1 MSSFNVNPFNFQPDT
16 YIFPEEFNDDFR
28 IKLRQYLNDSS
39 VSLNSK
45 ENGFYFQEEV
55 PTGRQFIPLF
65 STSKSQNVQYRPVYR
80 TVVDFGSLPNTAA
93 KSVAHGL
100 TTTQNYSLVNI
111 YGAAT
116 DPAAATMTSGI
127 ALPFSSPV
135 LANNIALEM
144 NATNIIITTGSNRTA
159 YTRTF
164 VVLEYIKEI

>member
-1 MSSFNVNPFNFQPDT
+1 MSSFNVDPFNFQPDT

-28 IKLRQYLNDSS
+28 IKLRQYLNDSA

-45 ENGFYFQEEV
+45 ENGFYFQGET
-55 PTGRQFIPLF
+55 PTGAQFIPIF
-65 STSKSQNVQYRPVYR
+65 STTRSQNAQYRPVYR
-80 TVVDFGSLPNTAA
+80 TVIDFGALPNTAA
-93 KSVAHGL
+93 KSVAHGI

-116 DPAAATMTSGI
+116 TPGATTMTSGI

-144 NATNIIITTGSNRTA
+144 NATDRKS
-159 YTRTF
+159 
-164 VVLEYIKEI
+164 VV